1 MRGRMMGNNSN
12 SFKNLEPSDILVPSS
27 VQPYEAGIELI
38 WKELL
43 RLNSNLF
50 ILEKL
55 LNFPS
60 DLIIGPDEPF
70 FVLVNVALAEN
81 SMLVITKLVTDE
93 GEEKGSILRFKN
105 WVVNNTRD
113 EYRNTL
119 KDLLNKKKED
129 ITALKKAS
137 GKIKLLRDYVIAHL
151 IVDKK
156 NNLKYSGNPK
166 ISFQELDSI
175 RKRLNDLFDALCFSC
190 EYPLLPAIY
199 EFRAQQPAGTDS
211 RSDIEYYLDLII
223 QDSYWYKRPDSQ
235 YWKLEREYLSQN
247 ELDLLN
253 EYRKKFGQPEV

>member
-1 MRGRMMGNNSN
+1 MGNNSN
-12 SFKNLEPSDILVPSS
+12 TLNNLEPSDILVPSS
-27 VQPYEAGIELI
+27 VQAYEAGIELI

-50 ILEKL
+50 ILGKL

-60 DLIIGPDEPF
+60 DLIIGLDEPF
-70 FVLVNVALAEN
+70 FDLVNVALAEN

-113 EYRNTL
+113 EYHNTL
-119 KDLLNKKKED
+119 KYLLKKKRED

-137 GKIKLLRDYVIAHL
+137 GKIKPLRDQVIAHL
-151 IVDKK
+151 IVDK
-156 NNLKYSGNPK
+156 NNSLKYSGDLK

-175 RKRLNDLFDALCFSC
+175 RKHLNNLFDALCFGC
-190 EYPLLPAIY
+190 EYLMLPPTY
-199 EFRAQQPAGTDS
+199 DSRVQHPAGIDS
-211 RSDIEYYLDLII
+211 RSDIEYYIDLII
-223 QDSYWYKRPDSQ
+223 QDSHWYKMPDSQ

-253 EYRKKFGQPEV
+253 KYRKKFGQPEV